1 MDKQEFFLL
10 IPAIIYGVALVDLL
24 KVFKNKKT
32 YWEVVAWGSV
42 MMLFVIITWLELFEK
57 LDTVAANKWYYILL
71 IGKAIIVAQIA
82 AIITPEEKHMNTK
95 DYFISIKQGF
105 FLLIAALTIFNFVL
119 QEFYY
124 DDHRPWTFRLSIIA
138 IALACAFFNKMWIRV
153 ATLIIVAAIL
163 IQILIFI

>member
-1 MDKQEFFLL
+1 
-10 IPAIIYGVALVDLL
+10 
-24 KVFKNKKT
+24 
-32 YWEVVAWGSV
+32 
-42 MMLFVIITWLELFEK
+42 
-57 LDTVAANKWYYILL
+57 
-71 IGKAIIVAQIA
+71 
-82 AIITPEEKHMNTK
+82 MNTK

-124 DDHRPWTFRLSIIA
+124 DDHRPWTFRHSIISIA
-138 IALACAFFNKMWIRV
+138 IAFAIFKKKWIIV